1 MKDAVCQ
8 ECVKT
13 ASTDVLSKCPNQK
26 EAYIWYDECM
36 LRYSNRSIFS
46 LMEETPAI
54 SGTND
59 SFVNDPNIFDRT
71 VEDSMNRLIHR
82 AAYNSSGAMFGTQ
95 ETKYNGSMTIY
106 SLVQCTPDLSGRDC
120 EKCLKDSFPVIQRC
134 CSGRQAARVLSP
146 SCHFRYEIYPFYAN
160 FTVAPS
166 VPVPAKG
173 RNRTHLVAIII
184 PIVVA
189 LLLCSYFF
197 YCIHSRKMKKARD
210 RRGEFRFW
218 IGEDYNQRLD
228 SLRFDL
234 DTVRSATND
243 FSDVNKIGE
252 GGFGTVFKGILANGA
267 EIAVKR
273 LSKTSNQGVKEF
285 KNEIILIAKLQHR
298 NLVRLLGFCLEGVEK
313 LLIYEFVPNKSLDYY
328 LFDSKQRAQLDW
340 RTRYLIVEGVARG
353 LLYLH
358 EESRLKIIHRDLKA
372 SNVLLD
378 TMLIPK
384 ISDFGMARI
393 FSIDQTHA
401 STRRIVGT

>member
-1 MKDAVCQ
+1 MFNLSNKTNIVILLLSCLIINGTANLTSYFSSCTENSAYTPNSTYRSNLNSLLTSMSSNASNLNGRKFHNATAGLQSDTVYSLYLCRGDVKDAVCQ

-166 VPVPAKG
+166 VPVPDIKIYG
-173 RNRTHLVAIII
+173 RILYSS
-184 PIVVA
+184 
-189 LLLCSYFF
+189 LLCSEG
-197 YCIHSRKMKKARD
+197 KK
-210 RRGEFRFW
+210 
-218 IGEDYNQRLD
+218 
-228 SLRFDL
+228 
-234 DTVRSATND
+234 
-243 FSDVNKIGE
+243 
-252 GGFGTVFKGILANGA
+252 
-267 EIAVKR
+267 
-273 LSKTSNQGVKEF
+273 
-285 KNEIILIAKLQHR
+285 
-298 NLVRLLGFCLEGVEK
+298 
-313 LLIYEFVPNKSLDYY
+313 
-328 LFDSKQRAQLDW
+328 
-340 RTRYLIVEGVARG
+340 
-353 LLYLH
+353 
-358 EESRLKIIHRDLKA
+358 
-372 SNVLLD
+372 
-378 TMLIPK
+378 
-384 ISDFGMARI
+384 
-393 FSIDQTHA
+393 
-401 STRRIVGT
+401 